1 MASTPTLADA
11 PSIGEEEL
19 HRQRVPLAKRAEA
32 KYSGAGW
39 KIYQWWRKL
48 NAKHFGRQMEH
59 CEIQFSSVP
68 EGQFGLWR
76 AEENVIVLDR
86 SLLHQHGKV
95 WRLYHETLGSSFPP
109 DVLLRQ
115 VVLQYIEEVRGIKI
129 TCQAGIPAEPL
140 GENEWWV
147 GEINRLSGELDLE
160 QPISTEEAQ
169 WWPYSVQPE
178 GHYEGDW
185 RTVVE

>member
-1 MASTPTLADA
+1 MDTPTPTLADV

-19 HRQRVPLAKRAEA
+19 HRQRVPLAKRAEE

-68 EGQFGLWR
+68 EKRFGLWR
-76 AEENVIVLDR
+76 AEENAIVLGR

-95 WRLYHETLGSSFPP
+95 WRLYHEELGSNCPP

-115 VVLQYIEEVRGIKI
+115 VVLQYIEEVRGVKI
-129 TCQAGIPAEPL
+129 TDQAGVPIKPL
-140 GENEWWV
+140 SESEWWLR
-147 GEINRLSGELDLE
+147 EIERLSKKMDLE
-160 QPISTEEAQ
+160 QPTSSREKN
-169 WWPYSVQPE
+169 WWPYSVRPE
-178 GHYEGDW
+178 GYYERLG
-185 RTVVE
+185 